1 MYYDLHVHSTNSDGV
16 LDPFEL
22 VKKANELGLEYLCI
36 TDHDFITETQDVN
49 NFDTIY
55 KIILLPGIEFSIEK
69 YDHLHIL
76 GYGIG
81 DIKMVKTYLK
91 KKQLENLLI
100 CKRLLEHL
108 KDDYKFDLDLDKY
121 KNCNMSKALIRRML
135 VETGYASSLS
145 EAGDLYTGK
154 MSKYYEP
161 TAKFPLEDT
170 INIILKSGGIPVLA
184 HPCTL
189 KFSEDELDSFMAYL
203 KGIGVMG
210 IEITNLS
217 KNSGMQTGYYESL
230 AKKYDLLTTC
240 GIDLHKNS
248 DLFGIENEKSKKLIN
263 KIMR

>member
-16 LDPFEL
+16 FEPSKL
-22 VKKANELGLEYLCI
+22 VEKSNELGLECLCI
-36 TDHDFITETQDVN
+36 TDHDFITENQTLN
-49 NFDTIY
+49 NFDNKCKT
-55 KIILLPGIEFSIEK
+55 ILLPGIEFSIEK
-69 YDHLHIL
+69 YNHMHIL
-76 GYGIG
+76 GYGIN
-81 DIKMVKTYLK
+81 DIDMVKTYLK
-91 KKQLENLLI
+91 KVQLENLFI

-108 KDDYKFDLDLDKY
+108 KNDYKFNLNLDKY
-121 KNCNMSKALIRRML
+121 KNCNMSKGLIRRML
-135 VETGYASSLS
+135 VEAGYASSMS

-170 INIILKSGGIPVLA
+170 INVILKSGGIPVLA

-189 KFSEDELDSFMAYL
+189 KLSDEELDCFISHL
-203 KGIGVMG
+203 KEIGLMG

-217 KNSGMQTGYYESL
+217 KNSKMKNEYYEFL

-240 GIDLHKNS
+240 GSDFHKPGDLI
-248 DLFGIENEKSKKLIN
+248 GVENEKSKKLIN